1 MLNLLIVL
9 ERVFASY
16 SYALSAS
23 RDTAATAEQRITKE
37 TKQAPARKDVPQMS
51 LVLRNQKFA
60 FILLAV
66 LTAIVVT
73 FILLTAVAHIDM
85 LHLFTA
91 GVVKP
96 NGGGCMVRC

>member
-1 MLNLLIVL
+1 
-9 ERVFASY
+9 
-16 SYALSAS
+16 
-23 RDTAATAEQRITKE
+23 
-37 TKQAPARKDVPQMS
+37 MS

-85 LHLFTA
+85 LHLFTTA
-91 GVVKP
+91 VVKP
-96 NGGGCMVRC
+96 NGGQCITHC